1 MIVAKPK
8 PVEEVARLIDSCD
21 NILIVACGGCATICL
36 AGGEKEGEILAT
48 ALCSWREKQGR
59 TINATVTTITR
70 QCELEF
76 VTDIAHQVKQVEAIV
91 SLGCGVGVQFLAE
104 HYRDKLVY
112 PALNTIFAGGSV
124 QPGRWEE
131 RCGLCGECMLHLT
144 AGICPVTRCAKNIQN
159 GPCGGSQNG
168 KCEINPQLP
177 CAWHLI
183 YEKLASLGRLDIMMA
198 YRPPKDWSKGKSGGP
213 RSVKREDATQR

>member
-8 PVEEVARLIDSCD
+8 PIEEVARLIDNCNS
-21 NILIVACGGCATICL
+21 ILIVACGGCATVCL
-36 AGGEKEGEILAT
+36 AGGEKEGEKLA
-48 ALCSWREKQGR
+48 ASLHSLRQKQGR
-59 TINATVTTITR
+59 NLNTTVTVIPRQCEPEFVTTI
-70 QCELEF
+70 
-76 VTDIAHQVKQVEAIV
+76 VDQVNQVDAIV
-91 SLGCGVGVQFLAE
+91 SLGCGVGVQFLAD
-104 HYRDKLVY
+104 HYRNTLVY
-112 PALNTIFAGGSV
+112 PALNTVFAGGTV

-131 RCGLCGECMLHLT
+131 RCGMCGECMLHLT

-168 KCEINPQLP
+168 KCEINPKLP

-183 YEKLASLGRLDIMMA
+183 YEKLAALGRLDIMMA

-213 RSVKREDATQR
+213 RSVKREGA